1 MQDTHFH
8 DCSSRVPIANQGIW
22 LDCPD
27 LRDHRAYLADH
38 PGASTITTA
47 QVSSFIVFLLV
58 KCRML
63 YLTGQRV
70 MTKYLTVSLIAL
82 FTLPLVMQGEELR
95 KQIGAAAYIECS
107 SKTQQVVMSNL
118 KLF

>member
-1 MQDTHFH
+1 
-8 DCSSRVPIANQGIW
+8 

-47 QVSSFIVFLLV
+47 QVCFFIFHLV
-58 KCRML
+58 SML
-63 YLTGQRV
+63 NAISYQQIVIRSA
-70 MTKYLTVSLIAL
+70 MQFPLIP
-82 FTLPLVMQGEELR
+82 LPLVMQGEELR

-107 SKTQQVVMSNL
+107 SKTQQVVMTHVER
-118 KLF
+118 F